1 MSTEPPLVVARAIG
15 GLVFDTMQSV
25 LRLNAWDL
33 MDALL
38 RLTVMDANFAP
49 LSGKPD
55 LARRYAGLSEVL
67 PDDARQPISIN
78 AVSRSTGLSFET
90 ARRRIH
96 RMTEAGLCRETPRG
110 VILTGEMLATPE
122 MLQEIGRTYGRL
134 REVRAALAVTAPDF
148 ALIQDSAPVASPLA
162 DPARL
167 CSRSTSKFVL
177 RYLETDM
184 PVMGDVVSS
193 ILALGVGVLG
203 ARNPDGEMSSDLW
216 TSPRLL
222 TEAERVPVGAA
233 ALSRELRLARETTR
247 RRLEALTARE
257 VLLRKAEGYIINPAF
272 QITAAAEHRRRIR
285 AGQLQQLYTGLHRL
299 GVDFDA

>member
-15 GLVFDTMQSV
+15 GLVFETMHSV

-38 RLTVMDANFAP
+38 RLTIMDANFAP

-96 RMTEAGLCRETPRG
+96 RMTEAGLCLETPRG
-110 VILTGEMLATPE
+110 VIITGAMLATPE
-122 MLQEIGRTYGRL
+122 MLEEIERTYERL
-134 REVRAALAVTAPDF
+134 RQVRAALAVTAPDF
-148 ALIQDSAPVASPLA
+148 PLILDPSPVVAPLT

-167 CSRSTSKFVL
+167 CSRAASKFVL

-184 PVMGDVVSS
+184 PATGDVVSS
-193 ILALGVGVLG
+193 ILVLGVGVLG
-203 ARNPDGEMSSDLW
+203 ARNLDGGFSSEVW
-216 TSPRLL
+216 TSPRFLS
-222 TEAERVPVGAA
+222 EAERVPVGAA

-272 QITAAAEHRRRIR
+272 QITAAAEDRRRIR